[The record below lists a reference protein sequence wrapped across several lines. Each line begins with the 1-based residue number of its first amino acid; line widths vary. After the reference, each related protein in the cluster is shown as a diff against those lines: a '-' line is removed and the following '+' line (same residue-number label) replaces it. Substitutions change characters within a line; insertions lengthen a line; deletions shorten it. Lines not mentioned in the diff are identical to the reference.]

1 MSSNHIGLLPTA
13 FKGNAED
20 TSMLLDRF
28 SNSRRARDLEEEVR
42 KREET
47 KETLTGLTGGIS
59 TAVKIAF
66 TTETDYSKG
75 SLGGKIKDLIF
86 NRKGTVLDIVNSI
99 VATVPGIDRSLYD
112 TISETIISILRGIL
126 PFIHLVVR
134 YTFPAYAPLTGAL
147 NALLKST
154 VDTPVASVLEMEVDK
169 EKKSDSSEKKEHKHK
184 HKSKSKPKP
193 KEEESK
199 SKNSTK
205 QNNKLLKKEALNKIK
220 KDKQKAKMDK
230 KAKGVFERRALKEK
244 IGGSINGV
252 PNSVD
257 KLISLFISLVSFIA
271 KRYKK

>member
-220 KDKQKAKMDK
+220 NA
-230 KAKGVFERRALKEK
+230 A
-244 IGGSINGV
+244 
-252 PNSVD
+252 
-257 KLISLFISLVSFIA
+257 
-271 KRYKK
+271 